1 MSIAAW
7 CHGLRAGHHFTA
19 DPQVEKAAALELADR
34 AARLNAGDPMAETML
49 AAGYTL
55 THDLR
60 AAAVHVDRALTLDGG
75 SAWAWGRSG
84 FVKAYRGCA
93 REAIEE
99 FQIARSL
106 APTYP
111 LNFLLSVGIA
121 SAEFQTSRYEESI
134 RWYNRALA
142 ENPACTWTKR
152 FLAPTYVLAGRM
164 DEGRRIFADFTTAYP
179 DLTIADVRSVLPW
192 NASHMDRVSEGL
204 DTLGMRP

>member
-49 AAGYTL
+49 AAAYTL

-99 FQIARSL
+99 FQIASTVGHDPAVQWVIDDHAMAL
-106 APTYP
+106 QAGSGHHPTSE
-111 LNFLLSVGIA
+111 L
-121 SAEFQTSRYEESI
+121 
-134 RWYNRALA
+134 
-142 ENPACTWTKR
+142 
-152 FLAPTYVLAGRM
+152 
-164 DEGRRIFADFTTAYP
+164 RISFC
-179 DLTIADVRSVLPW
+179 
-192 NASHMDRVSEGL
+192 
-204 DTLGMRP
+204 